1 MNVPKSPPSRKH
13 RVAVTGIGVVSP
25 LGRGIAETRVGLF
38 ENPRYCG
45 TEVTR
50 FSVSQTRCKSA
61 AVVERT
67 LFSDL
72 MPMSRLSRQPHTNS
86 LMMEAAM
93 REAMESAG
101 NGPLPE
107 LCMMGTTSGAMTNG
121 EAFFRSLCEMNGK
134 RLRAHAVAN
143 YMPQK
148 PVLDAMNHCGL
159 RMPLQLVA
167 NACASGS
174 NAVGMGWSLIR
185 NGSARCVMTGGY
197 DGLSELVFVGFDCLQ
212 AATPEICRPF
222 DRDRSG
228 LILGEAAAVLILE
241 NLDDA
246 IARGAQIHAELA
258 GYGIT
263 TDNHHLTQ
271 PHPSGS
277 AVKAAMQQALK
288 ATETPPDAVDYI
300 NAHGTATPFNDATEG
315 LAISELCRAG
325 VGVSSTKSMIGHT
338 LGAAGAVEAIFSVL
352 SLNENCMPPNLNFRS
367 GDPDRTFEVVTS
379 PRTTSLHSV
388 LSNSLGF
395 GGTNA
400 ALHFRKGQAA

>member
-1 MNVPKSPPSRKH
+1 MNVPQSPPPRKH
-13 RVAVTGIGVVSP
+13 RVAVTGLGIVSP
-25 LGRGIAETRVGLF
+25 LGRGTAETRVGLF
-38 ENPRYCG
+38 ENPQYCG
-45 TEVTR
+45 REVTQ

-61 AVVERT
+61 AVVERR
-67 LFSDL
+67 LLSDL
-72 MPMSRLSRQPHTNS
+72 LPISKRSRQPHTTS
-86 LMMEAAM
+86 LMMAAAM
-93 REAMESAG
+93 REALESAG
-101 NGPLPE
+101 NSPHPE
-107 LCMMGTTSGAMTNG
+107 LCVIGTTSGGMTNG
-121 EAFFRSLCEMNGK
+121 ESFFRSLCEKTGK

-148 PVLDAMNHCGL
+148 PVMDAMEHCGL

-174 NAVGMGWSLIR
+174 NAVGMGWNLIR

-197 DGLSELVFVGFDCLQ
+197 DGLSELVFVGFDCLH

-222 DRDRSG
+222 DKDRSG

-241 NLDDA
+241 NMDDA
-246 IARGAQIHAELA
+246 IARGAQIYAELA

-271 PHPSGS
+271 PHPSGC

-288 ATETPPDAVDYI
+288 ATETPPEEVDYI

-315 LAISELCRAG
+315 VAISELCRAG

-338 LGAAGAVEAIFSVL
+338 LGAAGAVEAIFSVMSL
-352 SLNENCMPPNLNFRS
+352 SENRIPPNLNFRA
-367 GDPDRTFEVVTS
+367 GDPDWTFEVVT
-379 PRTTSLHSV
+379 TSRSAPLRSV

-400 ALHFRKGQAA
+400 SLHFRKGQAA